1 MQNANQ
7 DPNRPRQPNV
17 LPFSASWRCYPGK
30 LRLVTGKLYKLVVEN
45 VSFAPIRVQL
55 REVEPWIPNR

>member
-1 MQNANQ
+1 MA
-7 DPNRPRQPNV
+7 
-17 LPFSASWRCYPGK
+17 PGK
-30 LRLVTGKLYKLVVEN
+30 LILVTGKLYKLVVKN